1 MELYQPPVSAKRA
14 KYGVP
19 AEFAAIPIVESGYQ
33 NLPQRG
39 NNHTRGAGLWQ
50 FIPSTARNFG
60 LKVDAQVDERLD
72 IERETDAAMRL
83 LLANKARFNSWE
95 LSLLAYNVG
104 ENKVQDAINR
114 TGSRDVW
121 TLIDAGVENDTADVA
136 KVMAAILIMKN
147 PGFVNWRSWAVR
159 FAPQR
164 NPC

>member
-1 MELYQPPVSAKRA
+1 M
-14 KYGVP
+14 
-19 AEFAAIPIVESGYQ
+19 
-33 NLPQRG
+33 
-39 NNHTRGAGLWQ
+39 WQ